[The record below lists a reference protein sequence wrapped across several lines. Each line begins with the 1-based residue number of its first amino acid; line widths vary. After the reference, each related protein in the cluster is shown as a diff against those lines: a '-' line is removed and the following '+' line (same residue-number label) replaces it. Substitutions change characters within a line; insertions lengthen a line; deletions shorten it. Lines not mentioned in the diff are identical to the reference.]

1 MIKVVRPALKCMC
14 DKWLFKFQHLSL
26 FQNVLTYSYNESFLS
41 PCSLKKENWNIKW
54 SSIKLKPKRNS
65 EVWIQLSRED
75 LFIHHQC
82 LAGPCYISTC
92 LHTRTHLI
100 LLLPVW
106 LRRLVYN
113 RIITMARVHQ
123 NSPNKQHRM
132 ASECFCQQRRHHG
145 PMDTNDMSVCES
157 SSSRSVLATE
167 YAICERGSLARLF
180 SGIRQC
186 LTSNMKF

>member
-14 DKWLFKFQHLSL
+14 DKWLFKFQHLYL
-26 FQNVLTYSYNESFLS
+26 FQNILTYSYNESFLS

-75 LFIHHQC
+75 LSPVP
-82 LAGPCYISTC
+82 GPCYISTC